1 MPELTSQSIPPPAA
15 DSPTWEDREGFRETL
30 LLHFTRPGDADAMRH
45 FGAMLY
51 DSALLSAS
59 SWPDWPES
67 TTRTELR
74 AAAADLRHLE
84 SFLTTVGQEY
94 KVMSL
99 SSEDARLSRFA
110 AREAGKIARIAQR
123 IEEVLV
129 PREAKEEE
137 G

>member
-1 MPELTSQSIPPPAA
+1 MPELTPQSIPSPEGDP
-15 DSPTWEDREGFRETL
+15 PTWEDREGFRETL

-51 DSALLSAS
+51 DSALLSSS

-84 SFLTTVGQEY
+84 GFLTTVGREY
-94 KVMSL
+94 EVTSL
-99 SSEDARLSRFA
+99 PSEDARLSLFA
-110 AREAGKIARIAQR
+110 AREAREIAKIARR
-123 IEEVLV
+123 IEEALA